1 MESRFHRPTRPGFI
15 CRPIGATQCP
25 LIALAFFSLA
35 LVCATPSVSAQSQ
48 LYWVGQLNSN
58 WSQSNW
64 STSPS
69 GSPAAPPPVSTST
82 AIFSAAK
89 AKSSSANIISPAAV
103 GSLVFTA
110 DSQVTIASGA
120 ALSVASGSLS
130 ASNSNSSVSGAGA
143 LSIPGSLTKTGNGQ
157 LRLDANTFVGG
168 TADIQS
174 GTLEVN
180 GSLLAESVR
189 IRNGATLAGTGALFA
204 PVQVSGT
211 LSPGNS
217 VGRLAV
223 GSLTLLDGSQT
234 TIEISSRQSNDV
246 IIVNGDAALGG
257 RLRVAPIAGHSLSYG
272 DSHTLLLATGRIQGA
287 FESINL
293 PTGFRGR
300 FLNSGQVGTLL
311 VAPDSYTR
319 VATNPNQRSTAKALD
334 SFIPATSGD
343 RATVSLA
350 LDRLTA
356 AEYPAAFDQVAPALY
371 ATLPASLVEQAFNQ
385 AQMISQRLAL
395 ARAGVGGAHYIGI
408 PESELRYDRNGKSVA
423 DPKTMLPLPQETA
436 RANWKTW
443 AMATGQFA
451 QTKDWSGV
459 PSNRNNSGGFLAGL
473 DYAWNENFTTGLFA
487 GYQYSQATFLDG
499 GSAKGN
505 GLFFGLYAAYAD
517 DQGFHADALVG
528 GGYTGFQT
536 RRPVSFGDIDRTAS
550 ADPGAGQLNIALNL
564 GKDWRAGSFLFGP
577 LAGLQYTY
585 ASTAAFTEQ
594 GADSLDLGVDPVAA
608 NSLRSTLGARA
619 VYVWQIGKNLVLLPE
634 VRALWMHEFL
644 AQPLDI
650 TSRLDAGRGA
660 SFDYSTGTPYA
671 DSLFAGAG
679 LGFRLGEQFTGSIF
693 YNVNFAGT
701 DYVNNIISAD
711 LNYAF

>member
-1 MESRFHRPTRPGFI
+1 MEPLSRPARHPVFFHSAAVARLRV
-15 CRPIGATQCP
+15 
-25 LIALAFFSLA
+25 LSALAIGGFLLPIAASTA
-35 LVCATPSVSAQSQ
+35 LAQSQ

-58 WSQSNW
+58 WSQPNW
-64 STSPS
+64 STSPT
-69 GSPAAPPPVSTST
+69 GSPPAGPPGPATTAVFAA
-82 AIFSAAK
+82 ANAK
-89 AKSSSANIISPAAV
+89 TTSANLNTPASIS
-103 GSLVFTA
+103 SLAFTV
-110 DSQVTIASGA
+110 DSQVSIAPGA
-120 ALSVASGSLS
+120 ALTVGSGSLS
-130 ASNSNSSVSGAGA
+130 ASNSASAISGGGA
-143 LSIPGSLTKTGNGQ
+143 LSIPGTLTKTGNGQ

-168 TADIQS
+168 TADVQS
-174 GTLEVN
+174 GALVVN
-180 GSLLAESVR
+180 GSLLATSVR
-189 IRNGATLAGTGALFA
+189 VRSGATLAGSGALFA

-217 VGRLAV
+217 VGRLVV
-223 GSLTLLDGSQT
+223 GSLTLLDGSRT
-234 TIEISSRQSNDV
+234 TIEISSSQSNDV
-246 IIVNGDAALGG
+246 ILVNGDAALGG
-257 RLRVAPIAGHSLSYG
+257 LLQAVPIEGHSLSYG
-272 DSHTLLLATGRIQGA
+272 DSHTLLVATGQIQGA
-287 FESINL
+287 FESIEL
-293 PTGFRGR
+293 PAGFRGR

-319 VATNPNQRSTAKALD
+319 VATNSNQRSVAKALD
-334 SFIPATSGD
+334 SYIPATSGD

-350 LDRLTA
+350 LDQLTA
-356 AEYPAAFDQVAPALY
+356 PEYPAAFDQVAPALY
-371 ATLPASLVEQAFNQ
+371 ATLPASLVEQAYNQ
-385 AQMISQRLAL
+385 SQLISQRLAL
-395 ARAGVGGAHYIGI
+395 ARAGVGGAHFIGL

-423 DPKTMLPLPQETA
+423 DPKNALPLPQETA

-451 QTKDWSGV
+451 QTKSWSGV

-473 DYAWNENFTTGLFA
+473 DFAWNENFTTGLFA
-487 GYQYSQATFLDG
+487 GYQYSQATFLGG

-505 GLFFGLYAAYAD
+505 GLFFGLYGAYAD
-517 DQGFHADALVG
+517 DHGFHADALVG

-550 ADPGAGQLNIALNL
+550 ADPGAGQFNIALNL
-564 GKDWRAGSFLFGP
+564 GKDWRAGNFRLGP

-608 NSLRSTLGARA
+608 NSLRSSLGARA
-619 VYVWQIGKNLVLLPE
+619 VYVWSISEGLVLLPE

-660 SFDYSTGTPYA
+660 AFDYATGTPYA

-679 LGFRLGEQFTGSIF
+679 LGFRLGEQFTGSFF
-693 YNVNFAGT
+693 YNVNMAGT